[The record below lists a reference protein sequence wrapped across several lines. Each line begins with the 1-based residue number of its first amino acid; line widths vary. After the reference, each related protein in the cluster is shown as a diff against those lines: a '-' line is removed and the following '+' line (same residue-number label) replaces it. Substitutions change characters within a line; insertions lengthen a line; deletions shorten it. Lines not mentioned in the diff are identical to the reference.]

1 MLGIGESPSGA
12 HTLSG
17 FHAARIQEGVVVA
30 STLDGDASALAT
42 VPAPPPSFTTSGIVE
57 TMAGSSHYV
66 AKRIDRDSFMVLL
79 APVSS
84 AQIRALRRRSMVI
97 SGILLG
103 WLLLVAGVLSV
114 RSSRRH

>member
-79 APVSS
+79 PPF
-84 AQIRALRRRSMVI
+84 RRPRSERC
-97 SGILLG
+97 
-103 WLLLVAGVLSV
+103 AGA
-114 RSSRRH
+114 RW